1 MTLTLVV
8 LLIGVLAATRLW
20 SARRSSNAAV
30 LTYAV
35 PASLIPML
43 AAIAAG
49 AWFFRLGLEG
59 IARTG
64 HGGVSIVANM
74 TLGWT
79 QALMAGCFVSAGI
92 LVLASALVVRAR
104 TNGSAGDPKNGR
116 QVMAFVLAGAA
127 ALSVT
132 VLLAVVSDRSAM
144 GTLTRMAPLFNVT
157 PPAGYDSVNALTTPE
172 WLETLERDLQLAT
185 YGGTA
190 AFLAV
195 VAWIGL
201 GGGRVRALAGH
212 LSSARGLAVVAILAA
227 IGSAWFGLH
236 FYSASAW
243 LKELVR

>member
-1 MTLTLVV
+1 MTLTFVV

-43 AAIAAG
+43 GAVAAG

-59 IARTG
+59 MARTG
-64 HGGVSIVANM
+64 RGGVSMIA
-74 TLGWT
+74 TLTIGWT
-79 QALMAGCFVSAGI
+79 QALMAGCFVTAGI
-92 LVLASALVVRAR
+92 LVLATALAVRAR
-104 TNGSAGDPKNGR
+104 TNGSEDDGKDGR
-116 QVMAFVLAGAA
+116 QVMAFVLAAAA

-132 VLLAVVSDRSAM
+132 VLLAVASDRSAM
-144 GTLTRMAPLFNVT
+144 GTLTRMAPLLNVP
-157 PPAGYDSVNALTTPE
+157 PPAGYDSVNALTTPQ
-172 WLETLERDLQLAT
+172 WLGTLERDLQLAT

-195 VAWIGL
+195 VAWIGF
-201 GGGRVRALAGH
+201 GGRRVRALTGH
-212 LSSARGLAVVAILAA
+212 LSTARGLAVVAVVAA

-243 LKELVR
+243 LKGLVR